1 MTSEQLKS
9 YLIENIASY
18 FKYEIYEVIDTY
30 QLPIFNKV
38 FHIIK
43 NNNKDNYSY
52 TLKDI
57 DNDLF
62 DELISDI
69 VQKLFERN
77 KLNQFLCRENF

>member
-18 FKYEIYEVIDTY
+18 FKYEIYEIIDTY
-30 QLPIFNKV
+30 QLSIFNKV
-38 FHIIK
+38 FDIIK

-62 DELISDI
+62 DKLISDI
-69 VQKLFERN
+69 VQKLAERN
-77 KLNQFLCRENF
+77 VIN

>member
-1 MTSEQLKS
+1 MIILISEQLKS

-38 FHIIK
+38 FDIIK

-77 KLNQFLCRENF
+77 KLN

>member
-18 FKYEIYEVIDTY
+18 FKYEIYESIDTY
-30 QLPIFNKV
+30 QLPIFNEV
-38 FHIIK
+38 FDLIK

-57 DNDLF
+57 EDILF
-62 DELISDI
+62 DKLIKEILLSI
-69 VQKLFERN
+69 EKRT
-77 KLNQFLCRENF
+77 K

>member
-1 MTSEQLKS
+1 MIILTSEQLKS

-43 NNNKDNYSY
+43 NNNKDNNSY

-77 KLNQFLCRENF
+77 KLN

>member
-9 YLIENIASY
+9 YLIENISSY

-69 VQKLFERN
+69 VQKLSEIN
-77 KLNQFLCRENF
+77 KLN

>member
-30 QLPIFNKV
+30 QLPAFNKV
-38 FHIIK
+38 FDIIK

-57 DNDLF
+57 DYVLF
-62 DELISDI
+62 DKLISDI
-69 VQKLFERN
+69 VQKLAERN
-77 KLNQFLCRENF
+77 VIN

>member
-1 MTSEQLKS
+1 MTSKQLKS

-18 FKYEIYEVIDTY
+18 FKYEIYEVINTY

-62 DELISDI
+62 DKLISDI
-69 VQKLFERN
+69 VQKLSERN
-77 KLNQFLCRENF
+77 KLN